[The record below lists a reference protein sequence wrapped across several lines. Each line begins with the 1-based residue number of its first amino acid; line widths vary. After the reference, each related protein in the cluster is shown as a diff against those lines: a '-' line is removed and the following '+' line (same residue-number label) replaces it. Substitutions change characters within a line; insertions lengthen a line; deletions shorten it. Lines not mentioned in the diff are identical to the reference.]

1 MDTRK
6 TDSNT
11 ELQAQ
16 LQANAKLARRIN
28 KDAKVIKKYNRRQ
41 VKKLHAKN
49 QTAEKEIDRNNAH
62 IDSNSE
68 KITGLQNKKQ
78 IAENQ
83 KSTLIEEAATH
94 QAKLTEYQNKLADIN
109 QAEKDNEPNRNF
121 AQERQDLKQAY
132 FRKDGKI
139 EGTLTDNQKEEI
151 QKLRKQLNEIQ
162 EKIKAARKA
171 QAPLDRWYHEQAARS
186 LQAKIDQRLNDPN
199 HWVKQKQKEIRGL
212 DRKIIQLTSQ
222 NRRLNN
228 RCEQLANNIKD
239 RSIQIKQYES
249 NTKEVDQPV
258 KNCKEALR
266 NPQDIEKMNQ
276 FQQDA
281 EKLHKQN
288 PNRRFYKNCRR
299 LIGGLLLVGV
309 ALAIT
314 AASHGALTPFVL
326 PLVSKG
332 IGLMGAAFAHTA
344 AVSATAA
351 HAGATTGAAV
361 GHTTTALGQTGV
373 TASKSALASMSS
385 VALSLASKACAF
397 GSFMLKAAGYGL
409 GANKASMVIASTAA
423 VGVAGGSMVAGSNI
437 SSSRNTRVYKNPKS
451 HAATAEQVGEVI
463 DQKAPTIAAAPRSK

>member
-11 ELQAQ
+11 EIQAQ
-16 LQANAKLARRIN
+16 QEANAKLARRIH
-28 KDAKVIKKYNRRQ
+28 KDAKAIKKYNHRQ
-41 VKKLHAKN
+41 VTKLTNRIKAAKKEMVRNTNQITENNKNLITLHEHKKSL
-49 QTAEKEIDRNNAH
+49 QDEKPGLKTNA
-62 IDSNSE
+62 
-68 KITGLQNKKQ
+68 TR
-78 IAENQ
+78 
-83 KSTLIEEAATH
+83 H
-94 QAKLTEYQNKLADIN
+94 QAALTEYQDKLAAIN

-121 AQERQDLKQAY
+121 LQERQDLKQAY

-151 QKLRKQLNEIQ
+151 QKLRTQLETAQ

-171 QAPLDRWYHEQAARS
+171 QAPLDRWYHEQTARS
-186 LQAKIDQRLNDPN
+186 LQAKIDQRLNNPN
-199 HWVKQKQKEIRGL
+199 HWVKQQQKEIRGL
-212 DRKIIQLTSQ
+212 DRKINQVKSQ
-222 NRRLNN
+222 NRRLEN
-228 RCEQLANNIKD
+228 RCKQLANNIKD
-239 RSIQIKQYES
+239 RSNQIEQYES
-249 NTKEVDQPV
+249 NTKAVDRAL
-258 KNCKEALR
+258 KNCCEAIN
-266 NPQDIEKMNQ
+266 NPQDLEKMKC

-314 AASHGALTPFVL
+314 AASHGALTPFVM

-351 HAGATTGAAV
+351 HAGATTGTTI
-361 GHTTTALGQTGV
+361 GHTTTALGQTGI